1 MGVNM
6 PARTVMFSFKP
17 GRCLK
22 KWNGKAWRWL
32 KAAEYAQMGGRAGRR
47 GDADEGR
54 VVTVFDSQVDKQ
66 RIVNI
71 VAKCSEVE
79 IVRSAFAFRASLRE
93 PLKASD
99 IPDPSRQRVLRHKFF
114 RCLWQGATCMAD
126 REHQRLLRLRF
137 NQLQVHLWLHDL
149 KKFIFHLGKQN
160 FVMQTYS
167 VACTEDASLC
177 QHSTEC
183 KGDHLDKYIRTCRA
197 RLLCSEE
204 ASVRWFAGASSSPSG
219 PGWC

>member
-1 MGVNM
+1 MTFGRYVIDHCWNHM
-6 PARTVMFSFKP
+6 LRSLRGTTSLVWPSVQP
-17 GRCLK
+17 GP
-22 KWNGKAWRWL
+22 
-32 KAAEYAQMGGRAGRR
+32 
-47 GDADEGR
+47 
-54 VVTVFDSQVDKQ
+54 Q
-66 RIVNI
+66 RILESGPE
-71 VAKCSEVE
+71 AGFETGASLRCPSAQLGATACH
-79 IVRSAFAFRASLRE
+79 RSAPVSAQQERKHLCAKDRVRASLRE

-197 RLLCSEE
+197 RLLCSE
-204 ASVRWFAGASSSPSG
+204 AIVRWFAGASSSPSG

>member
-1 MGVNM
+1 MAER
-6 PARTVMFSFKP
+6 PARATTDTRVWAR
-17 GRCLK
+17 GRLRDWGELTLPERAARSNCLPQERARK
-22 KWNGKAWRWL
+22 R
-32 KAAEYAQMGGRAGRR
+32 AAGEETSLRERL
-47 GDADEGR
+47 
-54 VVTVFDSQVDKQ
+54 
-66 RIVNI
+66 
-71 VAKCSEVE
+71 
-79 IVRSAFAFRASLRE
+79 AFRASLRE

-204 ASVRWFAGASSSPSG
+204 AIVRWFAGASSSPSG